1 MTFDEFKV
9 KYTGKGIDFD
19 GYYGFQCMDLAH
31 QYAVEVVGKDFAPAP
46 AAKDVWNQTI
56 DGYDKIPNTPTGVPT
71 KGDIIIWGTGIGA
84 YGHIA
89 VFDNGDANSFTSF
102 DQNWPLNSL
111 CHLQQHNYT
120 GVLGWFHPQKDVNA
134 NYQDLYNACRI
145 DRDNHWNDLQ
155 AEKTKTTQLTIDLQ
169 NSTNQLNN
177 ANTTIVTLNERIKV
191 LEASMPPQTDC
202 SLFINKLK
210 QIYSIASGSWL
221 TWLRGRN
228 TIKELSK

>member
-31 QYAVEVVGKDFAPAP
+31 QYAVEVVGKDFGAAP

-56 DGYDKIPNTPTGVPT
+56 NGYDKIPNTPTGVPT
-71 KGDIIIWGTGIGA
+71 KGDILIWGTAIGA

-89 VFDNGDANSFTSF
+89 VFDSGDANQFTSF

-111 CHLQQHNYT
+111 CHLQSHNYT
-120 GVLGWFHPQKDVNA
+120 GILGWFHPQKDVNS
-134 NYQDLYNACRI
+134 NYEVLYNECRI
-145 DRDNHWNDLQ
+145 DRDSHWNDLQ
-155 AEKTKTTQLTIDLQ
+155 AEKVKTTSLT
-169 NSTNQLNN
+169 NELNITS
-177 ANTTIVTLNERIKV
+177 ATIATLNDKIKV
-191 LEASMPPQTDC
+191 LEATVPPQTDC

-210 QIYSIASGSWL
+210 QIYTIANGSWL

-228 TIKELSK
+228 AIKELSK